1 MNESFAYGYPP
12 PDDKDRLIRSHL
24 HLVNFL
30 SDRMATQVPAYMT
43 RDDIVSAAMLGLVDA
58 ASRFDPGK
66 GILFKTFAEVRIRGA
81 IFDEVRRLDW
91 FSRSMREKQGRVAD
105 AVETLEKRLGRS
117 PEEEEIAREMGVGL
131 EEYRQVLGEISHLG
145 CISLNETIDD
155 VENDHELMENLEDK
169 EGKSPAEYYEAKELT
184 RELAEHIGRL
194 SEKERLVVSLYYY
207 EELTQKEIAE
217 VLRLSEGRV
226 SQLHSQALVKLKVSL
241 ERGSR
246 KSPAGRGGR

>member
-1 MNESFAYGYPP
+1 MNEAYCYGVPAP
-12 PDDKDRLIRSHL
+12 EDKDRLIKAHL
-24 HLVNFL
+24 QLVNFL
-30 SDRMATQVPAYMT
+30 SDRMVTQVPAFMT
-43 RDDIVSAAMLGLVDA
+43 RDDIMSAAMLGLVDA

-81 IFDEVRRLDW
+81 ILDEVRRMDW
-91 FSRSMREKQGRVAD
+91 FSRTLREKQGRLAD

-117 PEEEEIAREMGVGL
+117 PEEEEIAREMELGL

-155 VENDHELMENLEDK
+155 VDNDHELVENLEDR
-169 EGKSPAEYYEAKELT
+169 EGKNPGEIYEAKELT
-184 RELAEHIGRL
+184 RELAEYIGRL
-194 SEKERLVVSLYYY
+194 SEKERLVISLYYY

-226 SQLHSQALVKLKVSL
+226 SQLHSQALLKLKVGM
-241 ERGSR
+241 ERGAR
-246 KSPAGRGGR
+246 KGSAGKGRR

>member
-1 MNESFAYGYPP
+1 MMDVYAYGLHAPQ
-12 PDDKDRLIRSHL
+12 DKDRLIKSHL

-30 SDRMATQVPAYMT
+30 SDRMVTQVPAYMT

-81 IFDEVRRLDW
+81 ILDEVRRLDW
-91 FSRSMREKQGRVAD
+91 FSRSLREKQGRLAD

-117 PEEEEIAREMGVGL
+117 PEEEEIAREMGLGL
-131 EEYRQVLGEISHLG
+131 EEYRQMLGEISHLG
-145 CISLNETIDD
+145 CISLNETIDE
-155 VENDHELMENLEDK
+155 VENDHELVENLEDR
-169 EGKSPAEYYEAKELT
+169 EGKNPAEIFEMKELT
-184 RELAEHIGRL
+184 REMAGHIGRL
-194 SEKERLVVSLYYY
+194 SEKERLVISLYYY

-241 ERGSR
+241 QREAG
-246 KSPAGRGGR
+246 KTAEGRGRR